1 VTGGPGLI
9 WLAVGC
15 LVATMFFSAAEMAF
29 IAANRLRL
37 RHLAEEGHQTAAD
50 YLEAFRRPERLLS
63 TAMMGVTIAHIV
75 AASAVTFALL
85 PRLGSLA
92 WLVAAATVT
101 PIMLV
106 LGEIIP
112 KAVAREWAT
121 DLILTLYRPL
131 IWMSRLL
138 TPFVALANTTV
149 GTVLRMFGGPQVDSR
164 QFVSR
169 EELKALLQLEP
180 GEAAVST
187 QEAEMI
193 DKIFDLGDTTVR
205 EVMVPLVDVVML
217 PDGATVTDAI
227 TLVQQRGFSRIPVT
241 RQRDTNV
248 VGVVTAMDL
257 LRRGGQARTVVEI
270 MRPPTFVPETKRIDD
285 LLREMQKSRN
295 PLAVVVDEYGGA
307 TGIVTLEDIVEEIVG
322 EIQDEHD
329 RTPATVERL
338 PDGSYWVAAR
348 THIDELNEALD
359 WTLPKQDYETVAGL
373 VLATLHRI
381 PRTGEEFQVPGYTI
395 TVLEADSRRVG
406 AVKITPVSAPA
417 AAAGAV

>member
-1 VTGGPGLI
+1 MNLI
-9 WLAVGC
+9 WLAVAC
-15 LVATMFFSAAEMAF
+15 LVVTMFFSAAEMAF

-37 RHLAEEGHQTAAD
+37 RHQAEEGDVTAAA
-50 YLEAFRRPERLLS
+50 YLESFRHPERLLS
-63 TAMMGVTIAHIV
+63 TAMMGVTIAHII

-85 PRLGSLA
+85 PRFGGWA
-92 WLVAAATVT
+92 WLIAAGTVT
-101 PIMLV
+101 PVMLV
-106 LGEIIP
+106 FGEIIP

-121 DLILTLYRPL
+121 DLILKAYRPL
-131 IWMSRLL
+131 IWMSRVL
-138 TPFVALANTTV
+138 TPFVALANALV
-149 GTVLRMFGGPQVDSR
+149 SLVLRLFGGPRVDTR

-217 PDGATVTDAI
+217 PDTATVADVVALI
-227 TLVQQRGFSRIPVT
+227 RQRGFSRIPISG
-241 RQRDTNV
+241 QRETNV
-248 VGVVTAMDL
+248 VGIVAAMDL
-257 LRRGGQARTVVEI
+257 LRRGGQAHGVAEI

-285 LLREMQKSRN
+285 LLREMQKGRTQ
-295 PLAVVVDEYGGA
+295 LAIVVDEYGGA
-307 TGIVTLEDIVEEIVG
+307 TGLVTLEDIVEQIVG
-322 EIQDEHD
+322 EIHDEHD

-359 WTLPKQDYETVAGL
+359 WTLPKHDYETVAGL

-381 PRTGEEFQVPGYTI
+381 PRTGEEFQIPGYTI
-395 TVLEADSRRVG
+395 TVLEADARRVG
-406 AVKITPVSAPA
+406 AVKITPLTAPA
-417 AAAGAV
+417 AAAGAF